1 MDINY
6 TDKLNKV
13 LQYSK
18 EEAIRLQ
25 NDFIGP
31 EHIMLGILRDGDNK
45 ACDVLMDGCKIDIP
59 ELK

>member
-45 ACDVLMDGCKIDIP
+45 ACLRADR
-59 ELK
+59 